1 MKGIAIREI
10 AKEYNINEATL
21 GDWLYF
27 WKHGV
32 KRRSEITRKSYKN
45 KNKKPAKYKR
55 VWSPEALE
63 RRRICTEV
71 NNKKIK
77 FVIIEDTEEEK
88 KNIRFITKQV

>member
-1 MKGIAIREI
+1 M
-10 AKEYNINEATL
+10 

-32 KRRSEITRKSYKN
+32 KRRSEITRKSYN
-45 KNKKPAKYKR
+45 HHKKPAKYKR
-55 VWSPEALE
+55 KWSPEALE

-77 FVIIEDTEEEK
+77 FIIIKDTEEEK
-88 KNIRFITKQV
+88 RNIRFITKQV